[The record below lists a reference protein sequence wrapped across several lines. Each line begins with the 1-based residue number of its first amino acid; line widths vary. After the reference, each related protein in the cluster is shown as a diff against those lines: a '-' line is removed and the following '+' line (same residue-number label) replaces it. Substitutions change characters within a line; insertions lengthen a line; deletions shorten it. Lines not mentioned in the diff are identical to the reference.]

1 MESLSLV
8 VHPFQQSQSHML
20 MQLLTSLLP
29 SLTIQNTKVHL
40 AQHNGVEHPMDVYL
54 AGGFDDWQSWQT
66 RRNFECEY
74 VIGLVELPGTKKW
87 LLAGIYDSLKVNE
100 SKGVKEN
107 RDFVYDYRRVPEF
120 VELEGRLILDYTKP
134 RGNYLWLETC
144 LKSMV
149 VSSML
154 EKPMTI
160 GRFPGFKEVDI
171 SHRELRL
178 IVKQGLESWQTALS
192 SVAGVYL
199 ISDRTEGEHQ
209 LYVGSATGAGGLWD
223 RWVNYSNSG
232 HGGNT
237 RIRDLRTKRGK
248 NFAENFR
255 FSILEIADKHTGT
268 DEMMQKEAHWK
279 RRLLTRDSGLNGN

>member
-1 MESLSLV
+1 
-8 VHPFQQSQSHML
+8 ML
-20 MQLLTSLLP
+20 IQLLTSLLP
-29 SLTIQNTKVHL
+29 SLNMQNTKVHL
-40 AQHNGVEHPMDVYL
+40 AQHNGIDHPMDVYL
-54 AGGFDDWQSWQT
+54 AGEFDKWQSWQS

-87 LLAGIYDSLKVNE
+87 LLAGVYDSLKLNE
-100 SKGVKEN
+100 SETNKDKH
-107 RDFVYDYRRVPEF
+107 DFVYDYRRVPEF
-120 VELEGRLILDYTKP
+120 AELEGRLILDYAKP

-149 VSSML
+149 VSSIL
-154 EKPMTI
+154 EKPMTV
-160 GRFPGFKEVDI
+160 GKFPGFKEVDI
-171 SHRELRL
+171 SHRELNI

-209 LYVGSATGAGGLWD
+209 LYVGSATGTGGVWE
-223 RWVNYSNSG
+223 RWVTYAHNG
-232 HGGNT
+232 HGGNI
-237 RIRDLRTKRGK
+237 RLRDLHTRRGE

-255 FSILEIADKHTGT
+255 FSILEIADKHTGK
-268 DEMMQKEAHWK
+268 DEMMQKEIHWK